1 LFPFGRSNRGEVE
14 MQLRLRISTS
24 VSLSSKRL
32 MTERPFEEHLPD
44 FDELNKDAWAKL
56 MRLL

>member
-1 LFPFGRSNRGEVE
+1 
-14 MQLRLRISTS
+14 

-32 MTERPFEEHLPD
+32 MTERPFEERLSD

>member
-1 LFPFGRSNRGEVE
+1 
-14 MQLRLRISTS
+14 

-44 FDELNKDAWAKL
+44 FDELHKDAWAKL

>member
-1 LFPFGRSNRGEVE
+1 
-14 MQLRLRISTS
+14 
-24 VSLSSKRL
+24 

-44 FDELNKDAWAKL
+44 FDELNKDEWAKL